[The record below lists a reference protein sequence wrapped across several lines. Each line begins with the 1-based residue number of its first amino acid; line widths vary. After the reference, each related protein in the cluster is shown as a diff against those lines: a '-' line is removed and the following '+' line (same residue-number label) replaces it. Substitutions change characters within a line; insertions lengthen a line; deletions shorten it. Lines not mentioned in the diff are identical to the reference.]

1 MLASLRR
8 LRALRLARSS
18 RSNWSPWPCNSAID
32 VKHAGKDGFVAAN
45 FSARQLLVGFWDKK
59 YARDQKLP

>member
-1 MLASLRR
+1 
-8 LRALRLARSS
+8 
-18 RSNWSPWPCNSAID
+18 